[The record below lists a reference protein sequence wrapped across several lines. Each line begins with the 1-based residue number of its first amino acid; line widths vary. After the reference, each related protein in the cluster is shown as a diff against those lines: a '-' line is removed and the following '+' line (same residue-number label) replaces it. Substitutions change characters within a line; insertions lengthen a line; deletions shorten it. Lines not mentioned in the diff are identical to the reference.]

1 LNRQDV
7 QNLIDHVAQTNG
19 KVVEEL
25 IPALLNVGQVQKVL
39 QNLLAER
46 VSIRDLLT
54 ILETLADYAA
64 LTKDPDLLTEYVR
77 QKLSR
82 SILHQYETQGGELPI
97 LTLGQDIEDQLA
109 NSITDTEQGSY
120 LALDPELGQ
129 KVLTNL
135 SRAIEKMAQMNI
147 QPVLL
152 CSPVVRR
159 HLRKLTE
166 RFIPNL
172 VVLSH
177 NEITPTTQL
186 NVMGEVGL
194 SNAG

>member
-1 LNRQDV
+1 
-7 QNLIDHVAQTNG
+7 
-19 KVVEEL
+19 
-25 IPALLNVGQVQKVL
+25 
-39 QNLLAER
+39 
-46 VSIRDLLT
+46 
-54 ILETLADYAA
+54 
-64 LTKDPDLLTEYVR
+64 
-77 QKLSR
+77 
-82 SILHQYETQGGELPI
+82 
-97 LTLGQDIEDQLA
+97 EDQLA

-129 KVLTNL
+129 KVLDNL
-135 SRAIEKMAQMNI
+135 SRSIEKMAGMNI
-147 QPVLL
+147 QPILL

-166 RFIPNL
+166 RFLPNL